1 MKLIKKMLAVMFAFM
16 MVVGMGTKVNAEGTE
31 STTATTGKITIG
43 NAVNGQTYSI
53 YKVLELESYDEG
65 EGLYSYKPAADWN
78 SFFDST
84 IDVNTQKPKG
94 AGSAYITID
103 SNGYATWIAEIN
115 DANKATF
122 AKLALEY
129 AKTTK
134 INNNGQKNAEGN
146 TVTFDNLPLGYYL
159 VDSSVGAL
167 CGLDTTNPNVTIN
180 EKNGTPT
187 VEKQV
192 KEDST
197 NKFGTSNTED
207 IGQTVEFK
215 TIITAQA
222 GAQNYV
228 LHDKMDAG
236 LTFTGN
242 VSVSL
247 KKNNQEQTTL
257 TNTDNKYYLLNTSG
271 LGETDPTCTFHIEF
285 TKALCDSLNAN
296 DQIIVSYSAT
306 LNENAIVGNAG
317 NKNETW
323 LKYGNGTDTT
333 HSTTTT
339 KTIEIPVFKYA
350 KKDNVKTG
358 LAGAKFTLSKNSNG
372 SDPIKLIKVSD
383 ETETEDLKYRVAKA
397 DESSP
402 VTEITTPSKGKFV
415 IQGLDADTYYL
426 TETEAPKG
434 YNKLAASI
442 KVDIAEN
449 GKVTLNGEEVTTVNV
464 ENKTGTL
471 LPSTGGMGTTIIYMA
486 GAILVIASGIVLVSK
501 KRSKAK

>member
-1 MKLIKKMLAVMFAFM
+1 MKLIKKMLAIMFAFM
-16 MVVGMGTKVNAEGTE
+16 MVVGMGTKVNAEEDAQPGTKGTITVSNVKE
-31 STTATTGKITIG
+31 GHTYNLYKIL
-43 NAVNGQTYSI
+43 N
-53 YKVLELESYDEG
+53 LESYSYETGKANEGNYSYTLVGNAWDTFVKDNAG
-65 EGLYSYKPAADWN
+65 EGKFFTITDNKYVTSNQGVSAEALAKAAIE
-78 SFFDST
+78 FAEGKKLEIQAPST
-84 IDVNTQKPKG
+84 T
-94 AGSAYITID
+94 D
-103 SNGYATWIAEIN
+103 SNGNLVFN
-115 DANKATF
+115 D
-122 AKLALEY
+122 L
-129 AKTTK
+129 
-134 INNNGQKNAEGN
+134 
-146 TVTFDNLPLGYYL
+146 DLGYYL

-167 CGLDTTNPNVTIN
+167 CGLDTTNPKVTIQ

-187 VEKQV
+187 VEKKV

-197 NKFGTSNTED
+197 GNFDSSNTED

-257 TNTDNKYYLLNTSG
+257 TNIDNKYYVLNTSG

-296 DQIIVSYSAT
+296 DQIIVSYYAT

-333 HSTTTT
+333 HSTTT
-339 KTIEIPVFKYA
+339 KTFEIPVFKYA

-358 LAGAKFTLSKNSNG
+358 LAGAKFTLSKNSSG
-372 SDPIKLIKVSD
+372 SEPIKLIKVSD
-383 ETETEDLKYRVAKA
+383 ATEPAGLTYRVAKEGETPSA
-397 DESSP
+397 T
-402 VTEITTPSKGKFV
+402 VITTPSKGEFV

-434 YNKLAASI
+434 YNKLAAPI
-442 KVDIAEN
+442 TVVIDGEGNVK
-449 GKVTLNGEEVTTVNV
+449 LNETEVVATVKV

-486 GAILVIASGIVLVSK
+486 GAILVIASGIVLISK

>member
-1 MKLIKKMLAVMFAFM
+1 MKLIKKMLAIMFAFM
-16 MVVGMGTKVNAEGTE
+16 MVVGMGTNVKAETTEGHQKDTTGTIIVSNPAEGHTYKLY
-31 STTATTGKITIG
+31 KIL
-43 NAVNGQTYSI
+43 N
-53 YKVLELESYDEG
+53 LESYSYDTEHPDKG
-65 EGLYSYKPAADWN
+65 NYSYTFAGNAWDEFVRSNAGDSNFFTISGNYVTFNKGDAAALAKAAIE
-78 SFFDST
+78 FAEGKKLEIQAPST
-84 IDVNTQKPKG
+84 T
-94 AGSAYITID
+94 D
-103 SNGYATWIAEIN
+103 SNGNLVFN
-115 DANKATF
+115 D
-122 AKLALEY
+122 L
-129 AKTTK
+129 
-134 INNNGQKNAEGN
+134 
-146 TVTFDNLPLGYYL
+146 DLGYYL
-159 VDSSVGAL
+159 VDSTVGTL
-167 CGLDTTNPNVTIN
+167 CGLDTTNPTVNIQ

-187 VEKQV
+187 VGKQV
-192 KEDST
+192 KEDSKDT
-197 NKFGTSNTED
+197 FESSNTAD

-257 TNTDNKYYLLNTSG
+257 TNTDNKYYVLNTSG

-339 KTIEIPVFKYA
+339 KTFEIPVFKYA

-358 LAGAKFTLSKNSNG
+358 LAGAKFTLSKNVNG
-372 SDPIKLIKVSD
+372 SSPINLIKVIE
-383 ETETEDLKYRVAKA
+383 ETGITKLTYRVAK
-397 DESSP
+397 ESEASS
-402 VTEITTPSKGKFV
+402 VTDITTLSKGEFV

-434 YNKLAASI
+434 YNKLASPI
-442 KVDIAEN
+442 KVEIKDDGTLKIDGQDII
-449 GKVTLNGEEVTTVNV
+449 GGVSITQVNV